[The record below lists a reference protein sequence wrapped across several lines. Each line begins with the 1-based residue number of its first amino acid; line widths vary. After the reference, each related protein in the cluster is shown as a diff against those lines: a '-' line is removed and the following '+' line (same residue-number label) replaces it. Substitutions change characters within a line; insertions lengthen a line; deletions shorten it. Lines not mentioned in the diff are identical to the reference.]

1 MQDQPASKVEP
12 ECPTPPLSHTQPFT
26 LIPNSLDP
34 PRSLAPGDLGRRGE
48 LPLFLMKKWRLQDT
62 VLTEGPTGQRIALG
76 SFLVEDRAEMKP
88 WKSLLGHE
96 LEANSCLLPPHS

>member
-1 MQDQPASKVEP
+1 
-12 ECPTPPLSHTQPFT
+12 
-26 LIPNSLDP
+26 
-34 PRSLAPGDLGRRGE
+34 
-48 LPLFLMKKWRLQDT
+48 MKKWRLQDT